1 MKFFVIL
8 LVLVVVVVAIV
19 GPQALYTVDEKQ
31 MAVVTRFGEPVA
43 TNFKPGLK
51 FKAPFVDTVNYFDK
65 RLLLFDAPPDSLLT
79 KDKKRLII
87 DVYARGRIVDPL
99 LFFETLRTESQAA
112 SRAVD
117 IISSELRRE
126 VAGDI
131 QAEIITT
138 KREAIMAQVKANVA
152 PKLLEFGIE
161 LVDLRIKRADFPNE
175 IADSVY
181 ARMQAERKRIGD
193 RERAEGAEVDARVRA
208 DVDKQAT
215 VIRALAQRDADIT
228 RGCGEAEAAKIFA
241 DAFKEDPEF
250 FTFEENLRINRGIL
264 TQNTTAIMTVSDL
277 GQLVEG
283 IRRGAVLAAA
293 VPDGTPLG
301 AGSDL
306 SQFGSRCAEVAAT
319 RTLARDLNLDLA
331 LLEIISAE
339 EVEWPNKSLGCP
351 EEGRTYAP
359 VIVPGYS
366 VVLNV
371 LDQSGQSYEIHT
383 NLHGSEIAICGEQA
397 DADASP

>member
-1 MKFFVIL
+1 MKIFVIL
-8 LVLVVVVVAIV
+8 LVLAVVVLAIV

-43 TNFKPGLK
+43 TNRSPGLK
-51 FKAPFVDTVNYFDK
+51 VKVPFVDTVNYFDK

-79 KDKKRLII
+79 LDKKRLII
-87 DVYARGRIVDPL
+87 DVYARGRIVEPL
-99 LFFETLRTESQAA
+99 VFFEKLRTEAQAA

-117 IISSELRRE
+117 IISSELRSE

-228 RGCGEAEAAKIFA
+228 RGCGEAESVKIFA

-250 FTFEENLRINRGIL
+250 FTFEESLRVNRDVL
-264 TQNTTAIMTVSDL
+264 TQNTTAIMTVADL
-277 GQLVEG
+277 GQLFEG
-283 IRRGAVLAAA
+283 IRRGAVLGAEI
-293 VPDGTPLG
+293 PDGQAIG

-306 SQFGSRCAEVAAT
+306 DQFGSRCAEVAAT

-331 LLEIISAE
+331 LLEVVSADP
-339 EVEWPNKSLGCP
+339 VEWPNSSLGCP

-359 VIVPGYS
+359 ISVAGYS
-366 VVLNV
+366 VVL
-371 LDQSGQSYEIHT
+371 DQNGVSYEIHT
-383 NLHGSEIAICGEQA
+383 NLHGSEIAICDE
-397 DADASP
+397 

>member
-1 MKFFVIL
+1 MKIFVIF
-8 LVLVVVVVAIV
+8 LVLLVVVLAIV
-19 GPQALYTVDEKQ
+19 GPQTLYTVDEKQ

-43 TNFKPGLK
+43 TNRTPGLK
-51 FKAPFVDTVNYFDK
+51 VKVPFVDTVNYFDK

-79 KDKKRLII
+79 LDKKRLII
-87 DVYARGRIVDPL
+87 DVYARGRIVEPL
-99 LFFETLRTESQAA
+99 VFFEKLRTEAQAA

-117 IISSELRRE
+117 IISSELRSE

-138 KREAIMAQVKANVA
+138 KREAIMAQVKANVF

-228 RGCGEAEAAKIFA
+228 RGCGEAEAVKIFA

-250 FTFEENLRINRGIL
+250 FTFEESLRVNRDIL

-277 GQLVEG
+277 GQLFEG
-283 IRRGAVLAAA
+283 IRRGAVLGAQVPEGA
-293 VPDGTPLG
+293 VQG

-306 SQFGSRCAEVAAT
+306 DQFGSRCAEVAAT
-319 RTLARDLNLDLA
+319 RTLARNLNLDLA
-331 LLEIISAE
+331 LLEVISAE
-339 EVEWPNKSLGCP
+339 AVQWPNSSLGCP
-351 EEGRTYAP
+351 EEGRAYAP
-359 VIVPGYS
+359 ITVSGYS
-366 VVLNV
+366 VVL
-371 LDQSGQSYEIHT
+371 DQKGERYEIHT
-383 NLHGSEIAICGEQA
+383 NQHGSAIAICDE
-397 DADASP
+397 

>member
-1 MKFFVIL
+1 MKIFVIF
-8 LVLVVVVVAIV
+8 LVLLVVVLAIV
-19 GPQALYTVDEKQ
+19 GPQTLYTVDEKQ

-43 TNFKPGLK
+43 TNRTPGLK
-51 FKAPFVDTVNYFDK
+51 VKVPFVDTVNYFDK

-79 KDKKRLII
+79 LDKKRLII
-87 DVYARGRIVDPL
+87 DVYARGRIIEPL
-99 LFFETLRTESQAA
+99 VFFEKLRTEAQAA

-117 IISSELRRE
+117 IISSELRSE

-138 KREAIMAQVKANVA
+138 KREAIMAQVKANVF

-228 RGCGEAEAAKIFA
+228 RGCGEAEAVKIFA

-250 FTFEENLRINRGIL
+250 FAFEESLRVNRDIL

-277 GQLVEG
+277 GQLFEG
-283 IRRGAVLAAA
+283 IRRGAVLGAQVPEGA
-293 VPDGTPLG
+293 VQG

-306 SQFGSRCAEVAAT
+306 DQFGSRCAEVAAT
-319 RTLARDLNLDLA
+319 RTLARNLNLDLA
-331 LLEIISAE
+331 LLEVISAE
-339 EVEWPNKSLGCP
+339 AVQWPNSSLGCP
-351 EEGRTYAP
+351 EEGRAYAP
-359 VIVPGYS
+359 ITVSGYS
-366 VVLNV
+366 VVL
-371 LDQSGQSYEIHT
+371 DQKGERYEIHT
-383 NLHGSEIAICGEQA
+383 NQHGSAIAICDE
-397 DADASP
+397 

>member
-1 MKFFVIL
+1 MKIFVIF
-8 LVLVVVVVAIV
+8 LVLLVVVLAIV
-19 GPQALYTVDEKQ
+19 GPQTLYTVDEKQ

-43 TNFKPGLK
+43 TNRTPGLK
-51 FKAPFVDTVNYFDK
+51 VKVPFVDTVNYFDK

-79 KDKKRLII
+79 LDKKRLII
-87 DVYARGRIVDPL
+87 DVYARGRIIEPL
-99 LFFETLRTESQAA
+99 VFFEKLRTEAQAA

-117 IISSELRRE
+117 IISSELRSE

-138 KREAIMAQVKANVA
+138 KREAIMAQVKANVF

-228 RGCGEAEAAKIFA
+228 RGCGEAEAVKIFA

-250 FTFEENLRINRGIL
+250 FTFEESLRVNRDIL

-277 GQLVEG
+277 GQLFEG
-283 IRRGAVLAAA
+283 IRRGAVLGAQVPEGA
-293 VPDGTPLG
+293 VQG

-306 SQFGSRCAEVAAT
+306 DQFGSRCAEVAAT
-319 RTLARDLNLDLA
+319 RTLARNLNLDLA
-331 LLEIISAE
+331 LLEVISAE
-339 EVEWPNKSLGCP
+339 AVQWPNSSLGCP
-351 EEGRTYAP
+351 EEGRAYAP
-359 VIVPGYS
+359 ITVSGYS
-366 VVLNV
+366 VVL
-371 LDQSGQSYEIHT
+371 DQKGERYEIHT
-383 NLHGSEIAICGEQA
+383 NQHGSAIAICDE
-397 DADASP
+397 